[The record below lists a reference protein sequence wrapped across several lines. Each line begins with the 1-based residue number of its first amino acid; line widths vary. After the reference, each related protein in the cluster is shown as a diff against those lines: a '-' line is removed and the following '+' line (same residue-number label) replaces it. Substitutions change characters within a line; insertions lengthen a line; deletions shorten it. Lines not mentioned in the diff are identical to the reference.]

1 MTTDTRVD
9 ALALGVAQR
18 GQRVGGLAGL
28 RNEDREIALAQRR
41 LAVAEFGG
49 DIDLDRHARE
59 PLEPVFGDVAG
70 IARGAAG
77 RDRNAL
83 DVLEVER
90 QLDRQR
96 DALARHVDVARQ
108 RVADHF
114 RLLVDFLGHEV
125 AVVRLVDQRGR
136 GRVLDRVALHDRVV
150 LVVDGRALARQ
161 HHPVAVFEIADR
173 IGERTERDRVRPQ
186 IHFAVAV
193 TDRQR
198 RAVAGA
204 DHQIVVAGEDEPE
217 RERAAQFRQ
226 RRPHR
231 LDRLDALLQQIVD
244 QVQHDLGIGF
254 GLEHRPLLLERFAQ
268 LAKILDDAVVNHGDA
283 IGRVRMRVVLGR
295 LAVGGPAGV
304 PDPGVALERFGIAA
318 AFRDSSACP
327 RRGGA
332 RGGRLPAW
340 RRRRN
345 HSRDIQAA

>member
-1 MTTDTRVD
+1 MSFCLVVVGQFAARLAGGDRERGQHHQLAGEGFGRGDADFGTGQRLQHGLAFARDRRGRHVDHGQRVH

-90 QLDRQR
+90 QLDRQHH
-96 DALARHVDVARQ
+96 ALGRHVDIARQ
-108 RVADHF
+108 GVADHF

-136 GRVLDRVALHDRVV
+136 GRVLDRLALHDRVV
-150 LVVDGRALARQ
+150 LVVDGGALVRQ

-173 IGERTERDRVRPQ
+173 IGEGTERDRVRPQ

-193 TDRQR
+193 TDRER

-204 DHQIVVAGEDEPE
+204 DHQIVVAGEDEAE

-231 LDRLDALLQQIVD
+231 LDRLDALLQQSR
-244 QVQHDLGIGF
+244 
-254 GLEHRPLLLERFAQ
+254 RP
-268 LAKILDDAVVNHGDA
+268 G
-283 IGRVRMRVVLGR
+283 
-295 LAVGGPAGV
+295 
-304 PDPGVALERFGIAA
+304 AA
-318 AFRDSSACP
+318 R
-327 RRGGA
+327 
-332 RGGRLPAW
+332 
-340 RRRRN
+340 
-345 HSRDIQAA
+345 SRCRSRS